1 MSGNGGIWTHEAYA
15 HDLKSRPV
23 DQAWVH
29 YHVSMTGFEPATF
42 RLEVWRAI
50 QLRHTDLWREILFL
64 PSCLRQLVFSFGWFR
79 TSDLPVNSRAL
90 CQLSY
95 EGI

>member
-1 MSGNGGIWTHEAYA
+1 MGFEPTKHNA

-23 DQAWVH
+23 DQAWVR

-50 QLRHTDLWREILFL
+50 QLRHTDNYEYISIHSEIKFLEKYDLFYL
-64 PSCLRQLVFSFGWFR
+64 
-79 TSDLPVNSRAL
+79 
-90 CQLSY
+90 
-95 EGI
+95 

>member
-1 MSGNGGIWTHEAYA
+1 MSGNSGIWTHEAYA

-23 DQAWVH
+23 DQAWVR

-50 QLRHTDLWREILFL
+50 QLRHTDL
-64 PSCLRQLVFSFGWFR
+64 
-79 TSDLPVNSRAL
+79 
-90 CQLSY
+90 
-95 EGI
+95 